1 MTISCQHKSPSPGRY
16 LHVNVTH
23 DTINITGLTSI
34 LITSLF
40 CTDKMTTVYHTLC
53 VICDTLFVKCR
64 RQLVK
69 LSGRLDDRRIK
80 LGKIQ
85 EGGGGCQGIANI

>member
-1 MTISCQHKSPSPGRY
+1 MNISCQHKSPSQGRY

-23 DTINITGLTSI
+23 DTINITGVTSI

-53 VICDTLFVKCR
+53 VFSDILFVKCG
-64 RQLVK
+64 RQLVR
-69 LSGRLDDRRIK
+69 LSGRLDDIESK
-80 LGKIQ
+80 LD
-85 EGGGGCQGIANI
+85 NTM